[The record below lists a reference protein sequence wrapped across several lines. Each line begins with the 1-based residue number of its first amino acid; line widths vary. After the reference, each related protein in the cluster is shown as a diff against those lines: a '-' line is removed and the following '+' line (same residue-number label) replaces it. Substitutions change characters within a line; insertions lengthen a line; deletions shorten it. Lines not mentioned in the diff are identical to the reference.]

1 MDWEKI
7 LTNDVTNTDLIFK
20 TEKLRQ
26 LNNKN
31 K

>member
-20 TEKLRQ
+20 IEKLRQ